1 MRVLVASSVYPE
13 ALERM
18 RADHDVVCRINASQD
33 ELRAAIADREVL
45 VFRSG
50 VTIDADVMSQAP
62 DLKLLIRA
70 GSGLDNLDLAY
81 AESRGIRLV
90 RIPEPG
96 ARAVAELGF
105 ALMLNLARQVGVA
118 DSLLRKGRWAK
129 NEIVGYLLAGKT
141 LGIVGAGNI
150 GSLVGRLGVAW
161 DMRVTAC
168 VMRPSPDRASEFERQ
183 RMELLDFDGVLASAD
198 FLSINVPKDK
208 TTLKLI
214 DERALSR
221 MRPGGFLINLSRGGV
236 VDEAALLAALKSGH
250 LRGAGLDVHEN
261 EGEGKISPM
270 ADLPN
275 VILTP
280 HIGANTVDS
289 QRAIGERIL
298 EILSG
303 KA

>member
-81 AESRGIRLV
+81 AESRGIRLA

-105 ALMLNLARQVGVA
+105 ALMLNLARQVSVA

-168 VMRPSPDRASEFERQ
+168 VMRPSPDRAGEFERQ
-183 RMELLDFDGVLASAD
+183 GMELMDFDGVLASAD
-198 FLSINVPKDK
+198 FLSVNVPKDK

-236 VDEAALLAALKSGH
+236 VDEAALLAALESGH
-250 LRGAGLDVHEN
+250 LRGAGLDVHEK
-261 EGEGKISPM
+261 EGEGKISPL
-270 ADLPN
+270 AALPN

>member
-1 MRVLVASSVYPE
+1 VRVLVASSVYPE

-50 VTIDADVMSQAP
+50 VTIDADVMGRAP

-70 GSGLDNLDLAY
+70 GSGLDNLDLAF
-81 AESRGIRLV
+81 AERRGIRLV

-105 ALMLNLARQVGVA
+105 ALMLSLARQVGVA
-118 DSLLRKGRWAK
+118 DSLLRKGHWAK

-150 GSLVGRLGVAW
+150 GSLVGRLGAAW

-183 RMELLDFDGVLASAD
+183 GMELMDFDGVLGSAD

-214 DERALSR
+214 DARALSR
-221 MRPGGFLINLSRGGV
+221 MRPGGFLVNLSRGGV
-236 VDEAALLAALKSGH
+236 VDEAALLAALESGH

-261 EGEGKISPM
+261 EGEGKISPL
-270 ADLPN
+270 AALPN

-303 KA
+303 QA